1 VFIRAPAVLDVGPD
15 VEVLADYPVPSNKV
29 LYSSSTVQIQEEDAL
44 PETKVIVAVKQGNLL
59 ATAFH
64 PELTADT
71 RWHSY
76 FIKMT
81 KEIEQ
86 GASSSSSKTIVSVG
100 ETSAG
105 PEPAK
110 PDLPIFQ

>member
-1 VFIRAPAVLDVGPD
+1 MIYMVCF
-15 VEVLADYPVPSNKV
+15 
-29 LYSSSTVQIQEEDAL
+29 YSFR
-44 PETKVIVAVKQGNLL
+44 
-59 ATAFH
+59 FH
-64 PELTADT
+64 FFC
-71 RWHSY
+71 RHSY